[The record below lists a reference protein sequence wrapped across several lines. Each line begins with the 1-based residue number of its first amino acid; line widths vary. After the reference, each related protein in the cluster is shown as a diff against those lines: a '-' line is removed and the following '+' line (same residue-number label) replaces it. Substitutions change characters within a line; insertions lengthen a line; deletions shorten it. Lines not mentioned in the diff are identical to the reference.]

1 MSRIGKNPIIIPE
14 GVTVSIDE
22 SKIIVKGKLGELLR
36 SFLRFHL
43 NVEDGTVQL

>member
-22 SKIIVKGKLGELLR
+22 SVITGMISKNTPSITTCI
-36 SFLRFHL
+36 
-43 NVEDGTVQL
+43 

>member
-22 SKIIVKGKLGELLR
+22 SVITVKVNLENSQEFSEVSFKIEEVK
-36 SFLRFHL
+36 
-43 NVEDGTVQL
+43 